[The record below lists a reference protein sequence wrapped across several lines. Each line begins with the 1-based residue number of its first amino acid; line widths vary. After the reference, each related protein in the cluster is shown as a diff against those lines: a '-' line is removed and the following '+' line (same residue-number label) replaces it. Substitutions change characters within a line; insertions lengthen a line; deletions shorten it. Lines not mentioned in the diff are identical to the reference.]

1 MTEARTE
8 SPSDRSSRE
17 NNFLLIVDSDVQ
29 SLFNTSTLLQR
40 FEYQTY
46 TARTGGEALAVAAVK
61 VPSLVITSL
70 GLTDMDGV
78 DLMRIFKKDPRTA
91 DVPFITLVSQ
101 DDQVEETRGFL
112 HGAVDCLTQ
121 PVSAELLFRAVQA
134 VVEKT
139 PRMNMRIRT
148 IQPVKVNNMPL
159 DDSEGAY
166 TLDLSEHG
174 MFLRTWSPA
183 TLNTRLSLQ
192 IDLNGRIVPLE
203 AAVLYSDRTGKG
215 QYHEPGMGLGFVRI
229 EPKDQECIR
238 QFIMHEVMRGITP
251 GAAL

>member
-1 MTEARTE
+1 MTKARTG
-8 SPSDRSSRE
+8 SASDRSSRGSH
-17 NNFLLIVDSDVQ
+17 FLLIVDSDVQ
-29 SLFNTSTLLQR
+29 SLFTTSTLLQR

-46 TARTGGEALAVAAVK
+46 TASTGGEALAVAAVK

-70 GLTDMDGV
+70 DLSDMDGV
-78 DLMRIFKKDPRTA
+78 ELMQHLKNDPRTA
-91 DVPFITLVSQ
+91 DVPFITLVKQ
-101 DDQVEETRGFL
+101 GDLVEETRGFL
-112 HGAVDCLTQ
+112 HGAVDCLTL

-134 VVEKT
+134 VAEKT

-148 IQPVKVNNMPL
+148 MQPVKVGNMPI
-159 DDSEGAY
+159 DDAEGAY

-183 TLNTRLSLQ
+183 ALNTRLLLQ

-203 AAVLYSDRTGKG
+203 AAVIYCDRTGRG

-229 EPKDQECIR
+229 EPKDRECIR
-238 QFIMHEVMRGITP
+238 QFIMHEVMRGIAP
-251 GAAL
+251 GADL